1 MDEMESMHNK
11 EALIVTNRN
20 RLYWLSAANLAVI
33 CCLLLN
39 SFAPAYAATSDGEAT
54 QSVRQFVEAF
64 YDWYVPKA
72 LSSSPGPPWGAAL
85 QARPSSFS
93 TELAYLLRKAIRE
106 QAQTKG
112 AISGLDFD
120 PFLSTQ
126 DPDDHYNV
134 GNVVKKGESYWVS
147 IYGGSAERSQSPALV
162 AEVKRADG
170 RWQFTN
176 FRYPSGKDLVS
187 LLRVITHSTNA
198 KSE

>member
-1 MDEMESMHNK
+1 MESMHNK
-11 EALIVTNRN
+11 EALIATNRN

-33 CCLLLN
+33 CCMLLN
-39 SFAPAYAATSDGEAT
+39 LFVPACVATSDGEAT

-72 LSSSPGPPWGAAL
+72 LSSSPGPAWGSGVAT
-85 QARPSSFS
+85 RPGSFS
-93 TELAYLLRKAIRE
+93 TELASLLQKARRE

-134 GNVVKKGESYWVS
+134 GNIVKKGESYWVS
-147 IYGGSAERSQSPALV
+147 IYGGSAERSRPPALV

-170 RWQFTN
+170 RWRFTN

-198 KSE
+198 KCE